1 MSAGRLAGRCALVT
15 GAGGPM
21 GRAVAMRFAREG
33 ASLVLTDISAR
44 RLGETLEAVR
54 SEGCALA
61 TVFRGSVT
69 EASEVDALLA
79 HAAAEAPPVDV
90 LINVVGGMRGALYEP
105 AMELS
110 QQRWDETMAL
120 NLRGTLLL
128 SQRLAPGMR
137 TRGWGRIVNFASINY
152 AGEAGQADYAAAKAA
167 VAALTRSLAM
177 ELAPEVNVNCVAPGL
192 IQTSVVDRMDAATV
206 AGYRDACAMKR
217 LGRPEEIAA
226 AVLFLASEDASYVT
240 GEILRVSGGRWP
252 IL

>member
-1 MSAGRLAGRCALVT
+1 MSGGRLAGRCALVT

-21 GRAVAMRFAREG
+21 GRAVAARFAREG
-33 ASLVLTDISAR
+33 ASLVLTDISGR
-44 RLGETLEAVR
+44 RLEETLAAVR
-54 SEGCALA
+54 AEGVVA
-61 TVFRGSVT
+61 TGFRGSVT

-90 LINVVGGMRGALYEP
+90 LVNVVGGIRGALYES
-105 AMELS
+105 ALEIS

-137 TRGWGRIVNFASINY
+137 ARGWGRIVNFASISY

-177 ELAPEVNVNCVAPGL
+177 EFAPEVNVNCVAPGL
-192 IQTSVVDRMDAATV
+192 IQTSVVERMDAATV

-217 LGRPEEIAA
+217 LGRPEEIAS
-226 AVLFLASEDASYVT
+226 AVLFLASDDASYVT

>member
-1 MSAGRLAGRCALVT
+1 MTQGRLAGRCALVT

-21 GRAVAMRFAREG
+21 GRAVAQRFAREG
-33 ASLVLTDISAR
+33 AALVLTDISAR
-44 RLGETLEAVR
+44 RLDETLAAVR
-54 SEGCALA
+54 AEGAPA
-61 TVFRGSVT
+61 TAFRGSVT
-69 EASEVDALLA
+69 ETAEVDALLA

-90 LINVVGGMRGALYEP
+90 LINVVGGMRGALYES
-105 AMELS
+105 ALEMS

-128 SQRLAPGMR
+128 TQRLAPGMR
-137 TRGWGRIVNFASINY
+137 ARGWGRVVNFASINY

-167 VAALTRSLAM
+167 VAALTRTLAM
-177 ELAPEVNVNCVAPGL
+177 ELAPEINVNCVAPGL
-192 IQTSVVDRMDAATV
+192 IQTTVVERMDAETV
-206 AGYRDACAMKR
+206 ARYRDACAMKR

-240 GEILRVSGGRWP
+240 GEILRVAGGRWP

>member
-1 MSAGRLAGRCALVT
+1 
-15 GAGGPM
+15 M
-21 GRAVAMRFAREG
+21 GRAVALRFAQEG
-33 ASLVLTDISAR
+33 AALVLTDISAR
-44 RLGETLEAVR
+44 RLGETFEAVKAA
-54 SEGCALA
+54 GCARA

-79 HAAAEAPPVDV
+79 HATTEAPPVDV
-90 LINVVGGMRGALYEP
+90 LINVVGGMRGELYEP
-105 AMELS
+105 ALGLT
-110 QQRWDETMAL
+110 QQRWDDTMAM

-128 SQRLAPGMR
+128 TQRLAPGMR

-152 AGEAGQADYAAAKAA
+152 AGETGQADYAAAKAA
-167 VAALTRSLAM
+167 VAALTRTLAM

-192 IQTSVVDRMDAATV
+192 IQTSVVERMDAQTV
-206 AGYRDACAMKR
+206 ERYREACAMKR